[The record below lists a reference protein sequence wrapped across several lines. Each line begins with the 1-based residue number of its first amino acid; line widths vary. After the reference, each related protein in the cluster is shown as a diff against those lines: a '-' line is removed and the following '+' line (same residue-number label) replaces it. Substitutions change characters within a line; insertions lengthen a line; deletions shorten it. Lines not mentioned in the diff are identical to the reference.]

1 MAIFNSYVKLPEG
14 TQGWIDTTPI
24 SLSEVLR
31 AAFWQLWTLGGSIPK
46 CRNGWFRSHE
56 IGSAAGMSASLTSPA
71 NKFAPASPATA
82 PSPMSVPGPL
92 THPLQRHQA
101 TQWRTPA
108 LPKRHLSDHT
118 GHVFIF
124 LPTQRE
130 KPWIRKCS
138 KLKGINNPD
147 TNQSYPL

>member
-1 MAIFNSYVKLPEG
+1 MFPPTG
-14 TQGWIDTTPI
+14 FH
-24 SLSEVLR
+24 LSMVSKATANGFPKCL
-31 AAFWQLWTLGGSIPK
+31 ASDLLWTNSKAGLAPPSDDVTE
-46 CRNGWFRSHE
+46 RDD
-56 IGSAAGMSASLTSPA
+56 SAGQSSDESDGARMGRLSQQQ
-71 NKFAPASPATA
+71 
-82 PSPMSVPGPL
+82 G
-92 THPLQRHQA
+92 
-101 TQWRTPA
+101 RTPA